1 MAYVYRHIRIDT
13 NMPFYIGISNTNDEY
28 KRAYATY
35 DRNTQ
40 WKRITNKTK
49 FEVEILIEGL
59 TWEEAQAKEREF
71 ISLYGRRD
79 LKTGTLCNLTNGGEG
94 FDGYKLSDAA
104 RQKMSNS
111 QKGNTNWKNRV
122 VTEEMKR
129 KISLA
134 NTGKKRT
141 EEQKLYKRL
150 KYSGVNS
157 ANYGQKY
164 SEERKRKISESRYK
178 RPILQYDLDGN
189 FIKEWSSK
197 KECAKNG
204 YNESNIWKCCNGL
217 GKTHK
222 KCIWKYKI

>member
-1 MAYVYRHIRIDT
+1 MAYVYRHIRLDT

-28 KRAYATY
+28 KRAYSTY
-35 DRNTQ
+35 YRSTQ
-40 WKRITNKTK
+40 WKRITNKSK
-49 FEVEILIEGL
+49 FEVEILIEEL
-59 TWEEAQAKEREF
+59 TWEEAQVKEREF

-104 RQKMSNS
+104 RQKMSKS

-122 VTEEMKR
+122 VTDEMR
-129 KISLA
+129 RRISLA

-164 SEERKRKISESRYK
+164 SEERKRKISESKYK
-178 RPILQYDLDGN
+178 RPILQYDIDGN

-204 YNESNIWKCCNGL
+204 FNEANIWKCCNGL
-217 GKTHK
+217 GKTHR